1 VCVEIHQVEIL
12 DLRHLTARD
21 FEPLLQEEIEL
32 WSKSLQWDYSASAE
46 LIRRFLESRSLP
58 GYAAVE
64 RGRVVAYSFF
74 VYEDHK
80 GLIGDLFAVAD
91 YRGPTEER
99 LLDHVIETLR
109 GSPGLERI
117 EAQLMMLGSPVLDVV
132 FRRERFQAHGR
143 KFMHLA
149 IGSDMRSKFPPRN
162 LPDFEFL
169 PWDERYFEETA
180 ALITRAYYDH
190 VDGAINDQYRSLSGA
205 LRFLRNII
213 HYPGCGQFHGGAAIL
228 ARHRATRKMHGLI
241 LTSTVNPGVGH
252 ITQVCTSPEFRG
264 AGLGYEL
271 IRRAAMIFH
280 EQGYTGI
287 SLTVTAANTGA
298 VGLYE
303 RLGFRV
309 MREFNAYV
317 WDSSWTV

>member
-1 VCVEIHQVEIL
+1 VEIL

-32 WSKSLQWDYSASAE
+32 WSKALLWDYSASAG
-46 LIRRFLESRSLP
+46 LIRKFMESRSLP

-64 RGRVVAYSFF
+64 HGRVVAYSFF

-80 GLIGDLFAVAD
+80 GLIGDLFATAE

-99 LLDHVIETLR
+99 LLLHVIETLR

-132 FRRERFQAHGR
+132 FRRERFQAHTR
-143 KFMHLA
+143 KFMYLS
-149 IGSDMRSKFPPRN
+149 IGDSTQWKISPHDLS
-162 LPDFEFL
+162 DFEFL

-190 VDGAINDQYRSLSGA
+190 VDGAINDQYRSLGGA

-228 ARHRATRKMHGLI
+228 ARHRITRKMHGLI
-241 LTSTVNPGVGH
+241 LTSTVHPGVGH
-252 ITQVCTSPEFRG
+252 ITQVCTSPELRG
-264 AGLGYEL
+264 IGLGYEL
-271 IRRAAMIFH
+271 IRRAAVIFH
-280 EQGYTGI
+280 DLGYSGI
-287 SLTVTAANTGA
+287 SLTVTSANTGA
-298 VGLYE
+298 VALYE
-303 RLGFRV
+303 RLGFRLL
-309 MREFNAYV
+309 REFNAYV
-317 WDSSWTV
+317 WDSSWNR